1 MHPTDHMSMAAVYSE
16 QLRSSSGALY
26 QRVTTYSVIKSV
38 SDVVLASPKSPI
50 FRSQLAFNKRLLGL
64 RSLCKTLAECTY
76 FRPLSNWYRKYCKKK
91 KLLQSVVI
99 YMPMVVYYIQRLLLI
114 NKRKQNK
121 RTSNK
126 LRLLNTQLYG
136 CFFYYKM

>member
-64 RSLCKTLAECTY
+64 RSLCKTFAECTY
-76 FRPLSNWYRKYCKKK
+76 FRPLRNWYRKYCKNLSLSVLIYMSMIAYYITKASINKSMKK
-91 KLLQSVVI
+91 KRQANIKTTKHSTV
-99 YMPMVVYYIQRLLLI
+99 
-114 NKRKQNK
+114 
-121 RTSNK
+121 
-126 LRLLNTQLYG
+126 
-136 CFFYYKM
+136 